1 MVYRWT
7 TRSWPP
13 FLASPRTSS
22 SKPKYRP
29 LLLQLLLLPLPLP
42 VLLLLVLLLLL
53 LLLLVLVVLVLLILR
68 LLSFRRGTHT
78 PTSPIAPPG
87 AHISCS
93 SSTAQHGNTH
103 SSSSSSSTDT

>member
-1 MVYRWT
+1 MYRWT

-42 VLLLLVLLLLL
+42 VLLLVLVLLL